1 MKAPLSIATWLWA
14 LVLLPTVPL
23 TAVLGYTAYQYAL
36 EREHQLTLSL
46 IDQTEELARRAEVQI
61 ERVSGALTTLSLA
74 QAVERHDMAALHA
87 FARRV
92 QQASPTLSAISLVD
106 RDDQLVFL
114 TLSPLGSRL
123 PAAQLD
129 SVHEAFRTGRPNL
142 SRPFKSPVSNNTVVA
157 LNVPVL
163 RHGEVL
169 YCLRGIF
176 SVSTLADLIRPE
188 GLPAD
193 WLAGIFDQEGTTV
206 ARSRSPAL
214 YVGQP
219 AAPAMLEAIAHRTR
233 AAWSGKTKEG
243 IDTLSV
249 VRQIGDWGW
258 FVALAVPD
266 RTLTA
271 PLEHE
276 LFRFTALTLGT
287 LALLSL
293 TLLVLCRH
301 IARRLDSVADDAR
314 QAISGRVPLA
324 ASTGI
329 LELDEL
335 RRSLSHADL
344 YRQAILDQVQQR
356 TAELR
361 AAQQRLTE
369 FARQQEDNIEHERLR
384 IAREVH
390 DQIGAIFSGV
400 AMLLGGLPPSALSS
414 EQRRTL
420 DAALQ
425 QGVTT
430 ARRITAELRPPLLDD
445 LGLQTA
451 LEELARNVLTPAQI
465 DSQVDLAAAQC
476 LTARQ
481 TIACY
486 RIVQEALTNVL
497 RHSRAAACQI
507 TGRAEPPGAYTLTIT
522 DNGQS
527 PPAPDDHGRHFG
539 LTSMRERALLLGG
552 ELQIEHP
559 TGQGF
564 LVRVILPLDTE
575 RSQDV

>member
-1 MKAPLSIATWLWA
+1 
-14 LVLLPTVPL
+14 
-23 TAVLGYTAYQYAL
+23 
-36 EREHQLTLSL
+36 
-46 IDQTEELARRAEVQI
+46 
-61 ERVSGALTTLSLA
+61 
-74 QAVERHDMAALHA
+74 
-87 FARRV
+87 
-92 QQASPTLSAISLVD
+92 
-106 RDDQLVFL
+106 
-114 TLSPLGSRL
+114 PLGSRL

-301 IARRLDSVADDAR
+301 IARRLDS
-314 QAISGRVPLA
+314 
-324 ASTGI
+324 
-329 LELDEL
+329 
-335 RRSLSHADL
+335 
-344 YRQAILDQVQQR
+344 
-356 TAELR
+356 
-361 AAQQRLTE
+361 
-369 FARQQEDNIEHERLR
+369 
-384 IAREVH
+384 
-390 DQIGAIFSGV
+390 
-400 AMLLGGLPPSALSS
+400 
-414 EQRRTL
+414 
-420 DAALQ
+420 
-425 QGVTT
+425 
-430 ARRITAELRPPLLDD
+430 
-445 LGLQTA
+445 
-451 LEELARNVLTPAQI
+451 
-465 DSQVDLAAAQC
+465 
-476 LTARQ
+476 
-481 TIACY
+481 
-486 RIVQEALTNVL
+486 
-497 RHSRAAACQI
+497 
-507 TGRAEPPGAYTLTIT
+507 
-522 DNGQS
+522 
-527 PPAPDDHGRHFG
+527 
-539 LTSMRERALLLGG
+539 
-552 ELQIEHP
+552 
-559 TGQGF
+559 
-564 LVRVILPLDTE
+564 
-575 RSQDV
+575 